1 MKNETLANR
10 LAKILVL
17 LNQGQ
22 RLDLEKLSDEFGVSL
37 RTIQRDIER
46 LDFLNWEEKGNNRY
60 KLNRQSYGI
69 LNQQDVERFAR
80 FASVADLFP
89 KIDQDFYQEKL
100 TESVQVKGI
109 EYEDISTRQKDF
121 GLIRTAIEQHQFI
134 HFCYTKCGEKSGNFR
149 QIAPYALTNKNG
161 IWYVI
166 GTENDKQ
173 KTFCFN
179 QISLLK
185 MLDETFTPNQ
195 TLIEQIKN
203 NDSLSHG
210 NQLAE
215 VTIQVSTFA
224 TPYFLRRNLL
234 PNQKIIHQTKD
245 KELIISCEN
254 VNEWDIIPAVQYWIP
269 HLTVISPQGLQE
281 KIFENLQ
288 RYMDKPN
295 GEKK

>member
-10 LAKILVL
+10 LAHILFL

-22 RLDLEKLSDEFGVSL
+22 RIDLIKLAKEFGVHP
-37 RTIQRDIER
+37 RTLQRDMKR
-46 LDFLNWEEKGNNRY
+46 LDFLQWEENGNNLY
-60 KLNRQSYGI
+60 KLNRQAYGI
-69 LNQQDVERFAR
+69 LNQQDIERFAR

-109 EYEDISTRQKDF
+109 EYEDISARQKDF
-121 GLIRTAIEQHQFI
+121 ELIKIAIENHQLIDFN
-134 HFCYTKCGEKSGNFR
+134 YKKCGEKQGNFR
-149 QIAPYALTNKNG
+149 QLAPYALTNKNG

-179 QISLLK
+179 QTSMLK
-185 MLDETFTPNQ
+185 MLDEKFTPNQ
-195 TLIEQIKN
+195 TLIGQIKN

-234 PNQKIIHQTKD
+234 PNQKIIHQTKN

-254 VNEWDIIPAVQYWIP
+254 VNEWDVIPVVQYWIP
-269 HLTVISPQGLQE
+269 HLSIISPQGLQE
-281 KIFENLQ
+281 KIFANLQ
-288 RYMDKPN
+288 NYMDKPN